1 MEKSVHRTRTV
12 RGKEANMSRIPA
24 SEIEDGDP
32 CPFCGALAIFF
43 EGESDVTCPNC
54 GSELYNSAIDDN
66 VGGNDLDE
74 IDSEDVDDIESD
86 YGFDED
92 GESEDY

>member
-1 MEKSVHRTRTV
+1 MNRVRT
-12 RGKEANMSRIPA
+12 E
-24 SEIEDGDP
+24 EIEDGDP
-32 CPFCGALAIFF
+32 CPFCGSLAIFF
-43 EGESDVTCPNC
+43 EGEADTTCPSC

-74 IDSEDVDDIESD
+74 IDSEDVDDVESD